1 MPAVMSN
8 YLANSV
14 ANATLRN
21 TSYTSPATVYVA
33 LYSTAPTAS
42 TSGTE
47 LTGNSYSRQ
56 TVTFSA
62 PSAGSA
68 SSNVAVSFGPA
79 TGNNWATVKG
89 MAIVDASSSGNI
101 LYFQSTTSQNVLIGK
116 TLTYGSGNIVI
127 TIS

>member
-1 MPAVMSN
+1 MSN
-8 YLANSV
+8 YLSNNL

-33 LYSTAPTAS
+33 LYSVAPTAS
-42 TSGTE
+42 TTGTE
-47 LTGNSYSRQ
+47 LSGNSYSRQ
-56 TVTFSA
+56 SVTFSA

-79 TGNNWATVKG
+79 TGNNWPTVKG

-101 LYFQSTTSQNVLIGK
+101 LYFQTTTSQNVLIGK
-116 TLTYGSGNIVI
+116 TLTYGSGNITI
-127 TIS
+127 TLT